1 VDRRETGPN
10 PSIFKNVCRLAV
22 GSNLCYFLC
31 CVVCCYYPRRRR
43 YIVTLHI
50 NNTVPAIAKMPID
63 SEKALLDLDT
73 PIEMTKEEYS
83 DMIDQVAGLTESEA
97 SEEWLESCR
106 FGELDIVR
114 ILLRK
119 FPEIVEHSHPLT
131 GNTGLHNAAANG
143 HVEVAK
149 VLLAF
154 THGFE
159 KNLSGNTPLHH
170 AAINSKQKMVELLT
184 TQSYHEVDVLDQNDF
199 GRSALTEGFT
209 SQNEGVIKSILEHD
223 SATEEKL
230 LATDGKSASHVVHE
244 FFDKSRPLRI
254 RELAI
259 TNADNPFADTERP
272 DQDTTGLSIWSAAL
286 VLARWTQQMNFSDS
300 TVLELGAGCGV
311 PGLAV
316 AFSNPPPKRVYVT
329 DLNPK
334 TVENLDH
341 NISLNGLVN
350 TTAIKMDWCDKSTW
364 PEEKLDFV
372 IGSDLI
378 YQKSLVPL
386 LVDVVLGL
394 LKPNGKFYYVA
405 PESGRDG
412 LVEFIDRMK
421 EACSDWKMQIAS
433 QELHSNPLVSGDDEE
448 CFLHFQELSSL
459 TYCLHEFMVSS

>member
-1 VDRRETGPN
+1 
-10 PSIFKNVCRLAV
+10 
-22 GSNLCYFLC
+22 
-31 CVVCCYYPRRRR
+31 
-43 YIVTLHI
+43 
-50 NNTVPAIAKMPID
+50 MPIE
-63 SEKALLDLDT
+63 SERLYDLDT
-73 PIEMTKEEYS
+73 PIEMTNEEYS
-83 DMIDQVAGLTESEA
+83 DMVDQISGLSESEA
-97 SEEWLESCR
+97 REEWLESCR
-106 FGELDIVR
+106 YGELDILR

-119 FPEIVEHSHPLT
+119 FPSIVEHSNRDT
-131 GNTGLHNAAANG
+131 GNTGLHMAAANG
-143 HVEVAK
+143 HLEVAK
-149 VLLAF
+149 LLLYF
-154 THGFE
+154 NHGFK
-159 KNLSGNTPLHH
+159 KNLSGNSPLHF
-170 AAINSKQKMVELLT
+170 AALNSQQEMVQLLT
-184 TQSYHEVDVLDQNDF
+184 TQNYYEVDVLEQNAF

-286 VLARWTQQMNFSDS
+286 VLSRWTSQMDWSDT

-311 PGLAV
+311 PGLTV
-316 AFSNPPPKRVYVT
+316 AFSDPPPKQVYVT

-334 TVENLDH
+334 TVENLVH
-341 NISLNGLVN
+341 NISLNGLDN

-372 IGSDLI
+372 LGSDLI

-405 PESGRDG
+405 PDSGRDG

-421 EACSDWKMQIAS
+421 EVCSDWKMQIAP
-433 QELHSNPLVSGDDEE
+433 QELLLNPLTNGDDEA
-448 CFLHFQELSSL
+448 CFLFFSELSSL
-459 TYCLHEFMVSS
+459 TYCLHEFTVSS